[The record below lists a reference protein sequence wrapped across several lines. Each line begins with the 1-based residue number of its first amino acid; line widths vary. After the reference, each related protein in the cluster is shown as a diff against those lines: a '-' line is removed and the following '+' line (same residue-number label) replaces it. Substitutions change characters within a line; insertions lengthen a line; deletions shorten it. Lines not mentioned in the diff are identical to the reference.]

1 MRAEIR
7 KASDVREFTTVERC
21 HIVEIAN
28 DDGDQQVSIARARV
42 EPGVTT
48 AWHALDGIGER
59 YIIVA
64 GRGRAEI
71 GDLEAV
77 DVEPGDVVRIPPG
90 TRQRIANT
98 GDEDLLFYAVCSPPF
113 SAAHYRNLE

>member
-42 EPGVTT
+42 EPG
-48 AWHALDGIGER
+48 
-59 YIIVA
+59 
-64 GRGRAEI
+64 
-71 GDLEAV
+71 
-77 DVEPGDVVRIPPG
+77 DVVRIPPG

-113 SAAHYRNLE
+113 SAARYRNLE